1 MTTKTRKI
9 TGRREKKKK
18 KGKIDQ
24 MKGIVSNKQENMYK
38 NNVLP
43 FKKLYMGWG
52 PDAAWFLVK
61 TSMLTLARAL

>member
-1 MTTKTRKI
+1 
-9 TGRREKKKK
+9 
-18 KGKIDQ
+18 

-61 TSMLTLARAL
+61 TSMLTLARALWLQHAPHHVIC